1 MRNTNNHE
9 KEGNGIRKDRIVIVD
24 QLLLEDDH
32 DRPLCTNFG
41 PHSGEFSTLRA
52 NNLGNQRV
60 RDRLSNNVGMLSN
73 APARGRPRVIWDEV
87 VK

>member
-9 KEGNGIRKDRIVIVD
+9 KEGNSIRKDRIVIVD
-24 QLLLEDDH
+24 RLLLEDGH

-41 PHSGEFSTLRA
+41 THSGEFNILRT

-60 RDRLSNNVGMLSN
+60 RDRVTL
-73 APARGRPRVIWDEV
+73 
-87 VK
+87 